1 MFYMTD
7 DIRDR
12 FYDFYKDDE
21 SDQIWSVSE
30 IEEYGRWLFTFDCKK
45 IYNFYEDY
53 PDALT
58 PEEKAIFDEWNPVMA
73 ELWSPPGPS
82 PIERID
88 YE

>member
-30 IEEYGRWLFTFDCKK
+30 IGEYGRWLFTFDCKK

-53 PDALT
+53 IKFFGFFYLYDL
-58 PEEKAIFDEWNPVMA
+58 
-73 ELWSPPGPS
+73 
-82 PIERID
+82 
-88 YE
+88 YC